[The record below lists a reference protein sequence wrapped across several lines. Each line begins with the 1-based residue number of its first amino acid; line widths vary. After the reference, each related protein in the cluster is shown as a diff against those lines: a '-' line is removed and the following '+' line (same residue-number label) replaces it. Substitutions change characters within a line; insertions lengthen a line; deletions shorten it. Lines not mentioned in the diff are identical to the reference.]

1 MRTLN
6 KNNYVY
12 MGRWKG
18 PTLAWSPWFNWGEG
32 ETLKKL
38 GVDAIGDVVTLDGH
52 GFFDVEG
59 SKIIKDLSQEKL
71 TSNDHQFF
79 INYIELS
86 EKKLHEFT
94 ELIERLNNFKNEDPI
109 ALFEEFF
116 SRYHQLTG
124 PWAGVFYIG
133 DVGQDFLTK
142 VAEKHGYA
150 VEQLSG
156 YMHPD
161 RRTYSMDHK
170 HEILSLQKEL
180 GVEGFKSINVEDLP
194 KIQKTNPELYVK
206 IQNLVHKYAWVGT
219 HHFWGTPYTEYR
231 LIEDLNTTKEE
242 RISKSEIKSG
252 PDLDIALEVARM
264 LAWLRL
270 QTAETVNIVSY
281 AARPLFTFLAE
292 KIGITYDDVI
302 WLSHQEIISFAQSN
316 SHADKDEIEKRKLG
330 HGAFMDNGTIVV
342 VTGDE
347 LKKLADDFIP
357 KQEMNVAEIKGT
369 VANKGKVT
377 GRVRVMFTP
386 NEMAAFQ
393 EGEILV
399 APETT
404 PAYVP
409 IMQKAA
415 AFVTDQGGITSHAAI
430 VSREMGK
437 PCITGTKI
445 ASQVLKTGDVV
456 EVDAERGVVTILK

>member
-1 MRTLN
+1 
-6 KNNYVY
+6 

-38 GVDAIGDVVTLDGH
+38 GMHVVGDVVTLDGH
-52 GFFDVEG
+52 GFFDAEG
-59 SKIIKDLSQEKL
+59 SKTIKELSREKMD
-71 TSNDHQFF
+71 SNDNDFF
-79 INYIELS
+79 RKYIELS
-86 EKKLHEFT
+86 EKKLHEFS
-94 ELIERLNNFKNEDPI
+94 ELIDRLNNFKKEDPT

-116 SRYHQLTG
+116 NRYHQLTG

-133 DVGQDFLTK
+133 DVGQDFLIK
-142 VAEKHGYA
+142 AAQKYGYTI
-150 VEQLSG
+150 EELSG

-161 RRTYSMDHK
+161 RNTYSMDHRQD
-170 HEILSLQKEL
+170 ILTLQKEL
-180 GVEGFKSINVEDLP
+180 ELSGYKNIKIEDLP
-194 KIQKTNPELYVK
+194 EIQKENPALYSKV
-206 IQNLVHKYAWVGT
+206 QNLLQKYAWVGT

-242 RISKSEIKSG
+242 KISKSEIKSG
-252 PDLDIALEVARM
+252 PDLDIALEVARI

-281 AARPLFTFLAE
+281 AARPLFTSLAE
-292 KIGITYDDVI
+292 KIGITYDDII
-302 WLSHQEIISFAQSN
+302 WLSHQEIITLSN
-316 SHADKDEIEKRKLG
+316 SNQKADKNEIENRKIG
-330 HGAFMDNGTIVV
+330 HGAFTDNGKIIVV
-342 VTGDE
+342 IGND
-347 LKKLADDFIP
+347 LKKLFDDFVP
-357 KQEMNVAEIKGT
+357 KQEMDIKEIKGT

-377 GRVRVMFTP
+377 GKVRVMFTP
-386 NEMAAFQ
+386 NEMAAFV

-415 AFVTDQGGITSHAAI
+415 AFITDQGGITSHAAI

-445 ASQVLKTGDVV
+445 ASQVLKTGDMV
-456 EVDAERGVVTILK
+456 EVDAIKGVIKILEK